1 VGKKEIIGG
10 RVIEL
15 TSIVTLDN
23 QNGAIQL
30 SGNPSEEIRVM
41 KVSDFKHKGKSMSS
55 ESNNQ
60 EPPSN
65 TYSPKH

>member
-41 KVSDFKHKGKSMSS
+41 KVSDFKHKGKIH
-55 ESNNQ
+55 E
-60 EPPSN
+60 
-65 TYSPKH
+65 